1 MDQTFESLK
10 KTRFSEYNDMW
21 TRLRPVAEKIVK
33 MPIDVRGA
41 VWMISVVNWAK
52 VLGRLALVVLV
63 FVLAVQIVP
72 IWQNAVGTEPF
83 QGAALV
89 VTLIVV
95 LAAVAMLTIAT
106 ILDYFIRKRIIAYEE
121 STMDEYAPERAKMKD
136 SVSRMM
142 RSLARETEHGKET
155 PESLSMILNF
165 GDYDNVEVVGERQ
178 SRLMPLGKESRTL
191 YRVNPRIKR

>member
-33 MPIDVRGA
+33 MPIVVRGA

>member
-1 MDQTFESLK
+1 VDQTFESLK

-33 MPIDVRGA
+33 MPIVVRGA